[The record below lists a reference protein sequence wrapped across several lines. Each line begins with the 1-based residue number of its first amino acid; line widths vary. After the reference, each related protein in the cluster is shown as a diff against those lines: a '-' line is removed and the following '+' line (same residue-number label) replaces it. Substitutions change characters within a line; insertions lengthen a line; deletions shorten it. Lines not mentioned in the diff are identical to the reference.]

1 MTSVGKI
8 NCCGSYIQPNKLDYE
23 YRRIIQKLKEY
34 GMFAT
39 GDKQTDKMRLR
50 AKELE
55 ELQQVGCINPQMLTV
70 PIEEQTK
77 VLTEKKEKEVEK
89 DSNYQELDYKGQEAL
104 GEQIYLAIMMKDKDD
119 SRIKKFLEEK
129 KKAQEL

>member
-34 GMFAT
+34 GMLAT

-55 ELQQVGCINPQMLTV
+55 ELQEAGVINPQMLTV

-77 VLTEKKEKEVEK
+77 ILADKKEKEVEK
-89 DSNYQELDYKGQEAL
+89 DSNYQELDYKGQKAL